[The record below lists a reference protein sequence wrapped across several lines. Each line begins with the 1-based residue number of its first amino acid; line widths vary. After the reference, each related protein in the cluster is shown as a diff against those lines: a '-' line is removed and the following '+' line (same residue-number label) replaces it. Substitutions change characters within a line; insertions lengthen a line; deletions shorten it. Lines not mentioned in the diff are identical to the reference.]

1 MHPLLDNGACEMMPT
16 DGLYSDCVVSKPLIG
31 MAQVEYRVGL
41 IREVPQIAKTFV
53 AKGIS

>member
-1 MHPLLDNGACEMMPT
+1 MMPI
-16 DGLYSDCVVSKPLIG
+16 DGLYSDCVVRKSLIG
-31 MAQVEYRVGL
+31 MAQVEHRVEL